1 MPCQATVVKAKVETW
16 LCGTALGRMA
26 GSHSVTQR
34 GRGALAKWIPV
45 GEISIFL

>member
-1 MPCQATVVKAKVETW
+1 MVQERVCVCGYVF
-16 LCGTALGRMA
+16 GTALGRMA